1 MSFVYFL
8 CFLLFFCLFYI
19 CFYMFLLYFSL
30 FHRFFIYILPSSYGI
45 ILFIFTALPNI
56 FPYFPNEFSFLNN
69 FPPTYMYKLN
79 NIDFCIPEMFCILPS
94 PMLE

>member
-30 FHRFFIYILPSSYGI
+30 FHRFFIYILPSSYDI

-56 FPYFPNEFSFLNN
+56 FPYFPGEFSFLNN
-69 FPPTYMYKLN
+69 FPPTYMYTLN

-94 PMLE
+94 PVLE

>member
-19 CFYMFLLYFSL
+19 CFSMFLLYFSL
-30 FHRFFIYILPSSYGI
+30 FHRFFIYILPSSYDI
-45 ILFIFTALPNI
+45 ILFIFTASPNI
-56 FPYFPNEFSFLNN
+56 FPYFPDEFSFLNN
-69 FPPTYMYKLN
+69 FPPTYMYTLN

-94 PMLE
+94 SVLE